1 MKRLTVGGSLRFL
14 AVCEAK
20 RLSIPSASKPP
31 SFLYSVL
38 CEIPTSSALS
48 ATETS
53 KSTNG
58 RISS

>member
-1 MKRLTVGGSLRFL
+1 MKRLTVGGNLRFL

-20 RLSIPSASKPP
+20 RLSIP
-31 SFLYSVL
+31 
-38 CEIPTSSALS
+38 SALS